1 MEALKNLV
9 DEFAQF
15 ARMPVASLRPGS
27 LHDVLAQAL
36 SLYDGLFP
44 GIVLERR
51 LAADLPQL
59 RLDFDQMKR
68 AVINLVDNA
77 IEATEKRGTVV
88 VSTEFDRTHARVRL
102 GVADDGPGIAPEDR
116 DKLFVPTFSTK
127 RRGSGLGLA
136 IVSRIVQEH
145 QGTIRVEE
153 NPPHGARFVV
163 ELPA

>member
-1 MEALKNLV
+1 MSEGTRAIVDEVEALKNLV

-51 LAADLPQL
+51 LGADLPQL

-77 IEATEKRGTVV
+77 IEATDGKGRIELLTEYDRARGARAP
-88 VSTEFDRTHARVRL
+88 ERVR
-102 GVADDGPGIAPEDR
+102 
-116 DKLFVPTFSTK
+116 
-127 RRGSGLGLA
+127 RRARASRPRTATSCSCRTSRPSGAAAGSG
-136 IVSRIVQEH
+136 SRS
-145 QGTIRVEE
+145 
-153 NPPHGARFVV
+153 
-163 ELPA
+163 